1 MQRIHKLDESEMY
14 DIYTRLFPEAFPKD
28 EIRSW
33 RSIRRQLQAGRYE
46 GWGLYEDGE
55 LYSYAFFFHS
65 GNGQVTFIQIELNI
79 FFLEARQ
86 IHYHF
91 IFVICSLQRQLAPA
105 MLMGEVEVPDGGSH
119 DELRLRRMHFY
130 VRHGFVLEPVRSRV
144 YGVTYRV
151 ISYAR
156 PASMTADDVCAALR
170 AIYEELL
177 ASRLRMR
184 LHVRIWQQEPEF

>member
-1 MQRIHKLDESEMY
+1 
-14 DIYTRLFPEAFPKD
+14 
-28 EIRSW
+28 
-33 RSIRRQLQAGRYE
+33 
-46 GWGLYEDGE
+46 
-55 LYSYAFFFHS
+55 
-65 GNGQVTFIQIELNI
+65 
-79 FFLEARQ
+79 
-86 IHYHF
+86 
-91 IFVICSLQRQLAPA
+91 
-105 MLMGEVEVPDGGSH
+105 MGEVEVPDGGSH